1 MRIDWLPNLNYQ
13 LRDGVVKKDLTQLEE
28 ISIRSLGVIDSSNIE
43 FKDGL
48 TVLTGETGAGKTMV
62 LTALGLVLGEKSD
75 SDLVRVGAERAT
87 VTGKFRVS
95 KEIADLIAE
104 NGGALE
110 DNSAVIT
117 RTVSAQGK
125 SRVLIGGSLTST
137 NFVSQLSERLVEV
150 HQQSST
156 LRLTKPNT
164 VRELVDSFG
173 KISTQSY
180 LDIFNEYKDL
190 QSRIKDL
197 RNQLARKDQEVAE
210 LQEFSKAY
218 SAVKPKIGELESI
231 ENNLSK
237 LSAVED
243 INQALTSALNNLEN
257 EDLSALNL
265 LQQSRKVLDQV
276 KGKDAELDQLI
287 DNFSEKLLDLQDLT
301 SDLTSYLAS
310 LEADPKQFAFLQER
324 KSAINSL
331 LKRYGKGSDK
341 DLAFSQLI
349 DDGENAGQRLK
360 DLSGGEE
367 RISEMESEAN
377 ALFKSMVTQAKE
389 LTESRLK
396 SANKLSELVTAE
408 IRALSMPNAS
418 LQIKVISKD
427 PALDSSFQSYGLDD
441 LEILFCSHQGGKPL
455 PLNKVA
461 SGGELS
467 RVMLALEVVIAD
479 TQEIGTYIFDEVDAG
494 VGGKAAIEI
503 GRRLS
508 HLSKKAQVIVIT
520 HLPQVAVWADQ
531 HLVVKKNEGGS
542 VTQSDVLEVLENER
556 KVEIA
561 RMLSGQESSETAQQ
575 HAAELLQVVRESV
588 IS

>member
-1 MRIDWLPNLNYQ
+1 
-13 LRDGVVKKDLTQLEE
+13 VVKKDLTQLEE

-43 FKDGL
+43 FKGGL

-87 VTGKFRVS
+87 VTGKFKVS
-95 KEIADLIAE
+95 KEIAELIAE

-137 NFVSQLSERLVEV
+137 NFVSELSERLVEV
-150 HQQSST
+150 HQQSSS

-173 KISTQSY
+173 KISTQPYS
-180 LDIFNEYKDL
+180 DIFNEYKDL

-197 RNQLARKDQEVAE
+197 RNQLTRKDQEIAE
-210 LQEFSKAY
+210 LQEFSKVF

-237 LSAVED
+237 LGAVED

-301 SDLTSYLAS
+301 SELTSYLS
-310 LEADPKQFAFLQER
+310 LLEADPKQFAFLQER
-324 KSAINSL
+324 KSSINSL
-331 LKRYGKGSDK
+331 LKKYGKGSDRE
-341 DLAFSQLI
+341 LAFSQLI
-349 DDGENAGQRLK
+349 EDGDSAGQRLK
-360 DLSGGEE
+360 DLSGGED
-367 RISEMESEAN
+367 RISEMESEAKS
-377 ALFKSMVTQAKE
+377 LFNKMEAHAKE
-389 LTESRLK
+389 LTKLRLK
-396 SANKLSELVTAE
+396 SATKLGELVTSE
-408 IRALSMPNAS
+408 IRALSMPNAY
-418 LQIKVISKD
+418 LQINVISKD
-427 PALDSSFQSYGLDD
+427 PSLDSSFQSYGLDD

-508 HLSKKAQVIVIT
+508 GLSKKAQVIVIT

>member
-1 MRIDWLPNLNYQ
+1 M
-13 LRDGVVKKDLTQLEE
+13 VKKETTQLEE

-62 LTALGLVLGEKSD
+62 LTALGLVLGDKSD

-87 VTGKFRVS
+87 VTGKFKVS
-95 KEIADLIAE
+95 REIAELISE
-104 NGGALE
+104 NGGAIE
-110 DNSAVIT
+110 DSSAVIT

-137 NFVSQLSERLVEV
+137 NFVAELSERLVEV
-150 HQQSST
+150 HQQSSS

-164 VRELVDSFG
+164 VRELVDAFG
-173 KISTQSY
+173 RISTQAYSE
-180 LDIFNEYKDL
+180 IFNEYNDL

-197 RNQLARKDQEVAE
+197 KNQLLRRDQEIAE
-210 LQEFSKAY
+210 LTEFAKAF
-218 SAVKPKIGELESI
+218 SVVKPKLGELESI

-243 INQALTSALNNLEN
+243 INQALSSALNNLEN

-265 LQQSRKVLDQV
+265 LQQSKKSLEQV
-276 KGKDAELDQLI
+276 RGKDDELDQI
-287 DNFSEKLLDLQDLT
+287 IENFSEKLLDIQDLT
-301 SDLTSYLAS
+301 SELTSYLSS
-310 LEADPKQFAFLQER
+310 LEADPNQFAHLQER
-324 KSAINSL
+324 KSSINSL
-331 LKRYGKGSDK
+331 LKKYGKGSDRQI
-341 DLAFSQLI
+341 AFATLI
-349 DDGENAGQRLK
+349 QDGESAAERIK
-360 DLSGGEE
+360 DLSGGED

-377 ALFKSMVTQAKE
+377 SLFKNMVARAKE
-389 LTESRLK
+389 LSELRIN
-396 SANKLSELVTAE
+396 SAQKLSELVTSE
-408 IRALSMPNAS
+408 IRALSMPNAY
-418 LQIKVISKD
+418 LQINVVSKD
-427 PALDSSFQSYGLDD
+427 PSIVSSYHNYGLDD
-441 LEILFCSHQGGKPL
+441 LEILFCSHQGGKAL

-479 TQEIGTYIFDEVDAG
+479 TQDIGTYIFDEVDAG

-503 GRRLS
+503 GKRLAK
-508 HLSKKAQVIVIT
+508 LSKKAQVIVIT

-542 VTQSDVLEVLENER
+542 VTQSDVIEILENER

-561 RMLSGQESSETAQQ
+561 RMLSGQESSQTAQQ
-575 HAAELLQVVRESV
+575 HAAELLQVVRDSV